1 MKSTA
6 VLNLA
11 LPLLAAGQRQ
21 FQPKAGYFPATGDD
35 TIAGGIFSISLPDL
49 ATYLARNGGMA
60 TDVEQPKL
68 KAAPTAGSG
77 PYSARRFQDPAFPRH
92 TLYAPK
98 DAPKGLKVPFIA
110 WGNGACGTNGI
121 EYENFLLEIAS
132 HGYFISADGVPG
144 GLGGQSK
151 MSDMAASLDFALN
164 GGADKYGSIDKD
176 KIVTAGHRWELCPR
190 REGRG

>member
-6 VLNLA
+6 VLTLTLPFLA
-11 LPLLAAGQRQ
+11 VGQQQ
-21 FQPKAGYFPATGDD
+21 FDPKPGYFPPTGND

-49 ATYLARNGGMA
+49 SKYLAQHGGMDP
-60 TDVEQPKL
+60 DVEQPKL

-77 PYSARRFQDPAFPRH
+77 PYPAHRFQDPAFPRH

-98 DAPKGLKVPFIA
+98 DSPKGVKLPFIA

-121 EYENFLLEIAS
+121 EYENFLLEVAS

-144 GLGGQSK
+144 GLPGQSK
-151 MSDMAASLDFALN
+151 MSDMADSLSFALN

-176 KIVTAGHRWELCPR
+176 KIVTAGHRWELYSWR
-190 REGRG
+190 RV

>member
-11 LPLLAAGQRQ
+11 LPLLAAGQGQ
-21 FQPKAGYFPATGDD
+21 FQPKPGFFPPTGND

-49 ATYLARNGGMA
+49 GVYLAKNGGMQA
-60 TDVEQPKL
+60 DVEQPKL

-77 PYSARRFQDPAFPRH
+77 PYPARRFQDPAFPRH
-92 TLYAPK
+92 TLYAPQN
-98 DAPKGLKVPFIA
+98 APKGLKMPFIA
-110 WGNGACGTNGI
+110 WGNGACQMNGI
-121 EYENFLLEIAS
+121 EYANFLLEIAS

-144 GLGGQSK
+144 GLPGQSK
-151 MSDMAASLDFALN
+151 MSDMANSIDFALN

-176 KIVTAGHRWELCPR
+176 KIVTAGHR
-190 REGRG
+190 

>member
-6 VLNLA
+6 LALA
-11 LPLLAAGQRQ
+11 LPLLAAGQAQ
-21 FQPKAGYFPATGDD
+21 FQPRAGYFPATGND

-49 ATYLARNGGMA
+49 GVYLAKNGGVEP
-60 TDVEQPKL
+60 DVEQPKL
-68 KAAPTAGSG
+68 KAAATAGSG
-77 PYSARRFQDPAFPRH
+77 PYPARRFQDPAFPRH

-98 DAPKGLKVPFIA
+98 DAPKGLKMPFIA

-144 GLGGQSK
+144 GLPGQSK
-151 MSDMAASLDFALN
+151 MSDMADSLNFALN
-164 GGADKYGSIDKD
+164 GGADKYGAIDKD
-176 KIVTAGHRWELCPR
+176 KIVTAGHRWESNS
-190 REGRG
+190 